1 MRGLYI
7 ILCYEAGVK
16 LPSKM
21 FTDNEKFMVT
31 TLNSMLTEGNKM
43 NEHKWT
49 VEEDKIA
56 LYLYRFGTL
65 DDIKRICVKLPMG
78 YDSFKMRVDNF
89 KYLATGTGLKN
100 YSKQSKEVYD
110 KYKDSSKKEFELGT
124 FL

>member
-1 MRGLYI
+1 
-7 ILCYEAGVK
+7 
-16 LPSKM
+16 
-21 FTDNEKFMVT
+21 
-31 TLNSMLTEGNKM
+31 M

-65 DDIKRICVKLPMG
+65 DDIKRIGVKLPMS

>member
-1 MRGLYI
+1 MRGLCI
-7 ILCYEAGVK
+7 ILCYEAGAK

-43 NEHKWT
+43 DEYKWT

-89 KYLATGTGLKN
+89 KYLVTGTGLKN